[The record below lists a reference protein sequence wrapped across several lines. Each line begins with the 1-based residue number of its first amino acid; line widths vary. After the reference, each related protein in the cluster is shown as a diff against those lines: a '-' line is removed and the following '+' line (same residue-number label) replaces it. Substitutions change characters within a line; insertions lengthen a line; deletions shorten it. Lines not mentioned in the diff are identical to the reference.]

1 MTEPTAADHIVEFR
15 RELHRYPEPAWREF
29 YTTSRIVDECE
40 RIGVDSLHVGRHAL
54 VSEHRTGVPE
64 AEELER
70 WHQRAREAGAREDV
84 LEATAG
90 GHTGVVAELHRGD
103 GPTIALRV
111 DIDALPQAEADD
123 EGHQPAREGFR
134 SENEGAMHACGHDG
148 HASIGIGVLEA
159 IAESDFDGTLKV
171 FFQPAEELIGGGEA
185 MAKSGHLDDVDALLA
200 LHLGLDHPTGEVVAG
215 VDGFLAVKHLE
226 ATFSGESAHAGGHP
240 EEGRNAILALAT
252 ATQNLYAIPRHDD
265 GPSRVN
271 VGQIAGGTASNIVAA
286 EAHLVGEVRGE
297 TTELKDYMFEHAS
310 RIVEN
315 AAGMHD
321 CEVSF
326 DPGGEAPSATSDDDL
341 RDLVAEVAGE
351 TDVIESILDRDELG
365 GSEDATYLMQ
375 EVQDSGGVAS
385 YVAVG
390 TDHPGGH
397 HTAYFDLDERS
408 LVIGVDLIAETVRR
422 FERN

>member
-1 MTEPTAADHIVEFR
+1 
-15 RELHRYPEPAWREF
+15 
-29 YTTSRIVDECE
+29 
-40 RIGVDSLHVGRHAL
+40 
-54 VSEHRTGVPE
+54 
-64 AEELER
+64 
-70 WHQRAREAGAREDV
+70 
-84 LEATAG
+84 
-90 GHTGVVAELHRGD
+90 
-103 GPTIALRV
+103 
-111 DIDALPQAEADD
+111 
-123 EGHQPAREGFR
+123 
-134 SENEGAMHACGHDG
+134 
-148 HASIGIGVLEA
+148 
-159 IAESDFDGTLKV
+159 
-171 FFQPAEELIGGGEA
+171 
-185 MAKSGHLDDVDALLA
+185 LA

-326 DPGGEAPSATSDDDL
+326 APGGEAPSATSDDDL